1 MYYIYHIPG
10 VKIGCTLYPK
20 KRVKAQGYNIFEI
33 LEKHTDKNIAADREI
48 ELQKQYGYPVDLV
61 KYNQTNYVQ
70 MGKTAGDLAVRRGTI
85 EKARKM
91 GAPIAWKLPRTE
103 EQMQNMHKAR
113 NIGAPIAWGLPRT
126 ENQLNAIK
134 NAQKIGCVLGGKKQG
149 LIRKEQIRVPIEV
162 YRKSDNSYVGNYQ
175 SVSDCARELNLKTS
189 DIFQCLN
196 PNKTQY
202 STKGYKFIK
211 LNK

>member
-1 MYYIYHIPG
+1 M
-10 VKIGCTLYPK
+10 YPK
-20 KRVKAQGYNIFEI
+20 KRVKAQGYDVFEI
-33 LEKHTDKNIAADREI
+33 LENHIDKNSASDREI
-48 ELQKQYGYPVDLV
+48 ELQKQYGYSIDLV

-70 MGKTAGDLAVRRGTI
+70 MGRTAGALAVSRGTI

-103 EQMQNMHKAR
+103 EQMKSMDKAR
-113 NIGAPIAWGLPRT
+113 KVGAPIAWNLPRS
-126 ENQLNAIK
+126 EKQLNSIK
-134 NAQKIGCVLGGKKQG
+134 KAQKIGCVLGGKIQG
-149 LIRKEQIRVPIEV
+149 AIRKEQLRVPIAA
-162 YRKSDNSYVGNYQ
+162 YRKSDNSYVGEYI
-175 SVSDCARELNLKTS
+175 SVTDCARELNVRS
-189 DIFQCLN
+189 ADIFNCLN